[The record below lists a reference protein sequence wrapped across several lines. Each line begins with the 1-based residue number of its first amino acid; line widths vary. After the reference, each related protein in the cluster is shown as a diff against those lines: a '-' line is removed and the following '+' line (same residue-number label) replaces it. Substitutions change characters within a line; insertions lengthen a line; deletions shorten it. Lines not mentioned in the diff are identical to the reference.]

1 MRHQADP
8 YLYANPLIEPVS
20 LDALVASAKD
30 GDGEPLAIRDTAPH
44 AEDQLALAQ
53 AQATVHNF
61 IGTLDARDQ
70 NLIERVFWNG
80 ERQAD
85 VARAFAVSDAAVSK
99 RMSRIAERGR
109 IALASLL
116 GSPLMP

>member
-8 YLYANPLIEPVS
+8 YLYADPLVEPAS
-20 LDALVASAKD
+20 LDALASSGA
-30 GDGEPLAIRDTAPH
+30 DGEGESFSIRDTAPD

-53 AQATVHNF
+53 AQTAVHTF

-70 NLIERVFWNG
+70 NLIERIFWND

-85 VARAFAVSDAAVSK
+85 VARAFAVSDAAISK

-109 IALASLL
+109 IALASLR
-116 GSPLMP
+116 GTPLLQ